1 MDQDFVAFL
10 AACKSEK
17 CIADIKPNG
26 FRMKLIDPVGFL
38 ANWQCT
44 CSKALA

>member
-10 AACKSEK
+10 ATCKLEK
-17 CIADIKPNG
+17 CIADIIPSG
-26 FRMKLIDPVGFL
+26 FLMKLTDPISFL